1 MNETTN
7 EQEVLLL
14 RRKLDLLLRTGKLL
28 MESAA
33 DTNRIERNM
42 KRVAAYLG
50 IPEEKL
56 HIDIRWT
63 MLMVNV
69 SDEKHSFSKF
79 QKCEKHGI
87 NMEAI
92 SKISKLSWRAIEQDY
107 SLDKYEEE
115 LEKIARQERN
125 YTPYVVAICTGFACG
140 GFCKL
145 FGGDWIAFLITAI
158 CTFVGFR
165 TRARCIEFG
174 INVYMSIAISAFFMY
189 LSGLCV
195 FFFRFI
201 FHSVSSVAGLYLIYR
216 SRCAADKF
224 CGRYD

>member
-1 MNETTN
+1 MTDK
-7 EQEVLLL
+7 EVLLL

-42 KRVAAYLG
+42 KRVAAFMG

-63 MLMVNV
+63 MIMVNV
-69 SDEKHSFSKF
+69 SDERNSFSKF

-87 NMEAI
+87 NMTTI
-92 SKISKLSWRAIEQDY
+92 SQVSKLSWRAIEQDY

-115 LEKIARQERN
+115 LEKIVRQPRN
-125 YTPYVVAICTGFACG
+125 YTPYIVAIGAGFACG

-145 FGGDWIAFLITAI
+145 FGGDWIAFLLTSI
-158 CTFVGFR
+158 CTFIGFR
-165 TRARCIEFG
+165 VRARCVEAGLNAYMG
-174 INVYMSIAISAFFMY
+174 IALAAFICTCLAYASSFLGISDTPY
-189 LSGLCV
+189 LS
-195 FFFRFI
+195 
-201 FHSVSSVAGLYLIYR
+201 LIHI
-216 SRCAADKF
+216 
-224 CGRYD
+224 

>member
-1 MNETTN
+1 
-7 EQEVLLL
+7 
-14 RRKLDLLLRTGKLL
+14 
-28 MESAA
+28 
-33 DTNRIERNM
+33 M

-165 TRARCIEFG
+165 IYEYCDLCI
-174 INVYMSIAISAFFMY
+174 FMY

-201 FHSVSSVAGLYLIYR
+201 FHSVSSVAGLYLIY
-216 SRCAADKF
+216 SPRCAADKF

>member
-125 YTPYVVAICTGFACG
+125 YTPLCRGNLYRVCLWRVLQAVWWGLDCFSDYG
-140 GFCKL
+140 
-145 FGGDWIAFLITAI
+145 
-158 CTFVGFR
+158 
-165 TRARCIEFG
+165 
-174 INVYMSIAISAFFMY
+174 Y
-189 LSGLCV
+189 L
-195 FFFRFI
+195 
-201 FHSVSSVAGLYLIYR
+201 Y
-216 SRCAADKF
+216 F
-224 CGRYD
+224 CGVPYPCPLH

>member
-1 MNETTN
+1 MRETWH
-7 EQEVLLL
+7 QY
-14 RRKLDLLLRTGKLL
+14 G
-28 MESAA
+28 S
-33 DTNRIERNM
+33 
-42 KRVAAYLG
+42 
-50 IPEEKL
+50 
-56 HIDIRWT
+56 H
-63 MLMVNV
+63 
-69 SDEKHSFSKF
+69 F
-79 QKCEKHGI
+79 
-87 NMEAI
+87 
-92 SKISKLSWRAIEQDY
+92 KISKLSWRAIEQDY

-174 INVYMSIAISAFFMY
+174 INVYMSIAISAFYVLVWLMRF
-189 LSGLCV
+189 L
-195 FFFRFI
+195 FRFI
-201 FHSVSSVAGLYLIYR
+201 FHSVSSVAGLYLIY
-216 SRCAADKF
+216 SPRCAADKF

>member
-56 HIDIRWT
+56 HIDIRLT

-145 FGGDWIAFLITAI
+145 FGGDWHSRGFDIMTCYVGALPRKNLII
-158 CTFVGFR
+158 HLP
-165 TRARCIEFG
+165 E
-174 INVYMSIAISAFFMY
+174 
-189 LSGLCV
+189 
-195 FFFRFI
+195 
-201 FHSVSSVAGLYLIYR
+201 
-216 SRCAADKF
+216 
-224 CGRYD
+224 